1 MVKIC
6 SMTHYLK
13 ENEVKYKNYFEKYS
27 YELSIFQ
34 KYAIEGIVEGNH
46 VLITAHTGSG
56 KTLPAEF
63 AIEHFVSL
71 GKKVIYTGPIK
82 SLINQKFYDFTL
94 KYPHIS
100 FGILTGDIK
109 SNPQADVLIVTAEI
123 LLNKLY
129 QNNSISHTNNSIN
142 SFEMDFQTEL
152 GCVIMDEVHYV
163 NDCDRG
169 HVWESTIMMLPP
181 HVQMVMLSAT
191 IDQPE
196 KFAYWCETKGSQPIE
211 NNIINKT
218 VYLTNTTQRVVPLT
232 HYSFLTVTQSIFK
245 SVKDKTIQ
253 AEIKSLIDKPLI
265 LQDSKGKFNEEE
277 YGKITKLM
285 KLFDNNNVRVKRSH
299 ALNQI
304 TKYMVENEMLPA
316 LCFVLNRKQLE
327 ICAKEI
333 TTNLLEFDSKVPYIM
348 ERECENIIRKLPN
361 YKEYL
366 HLPEYVNMV
375 ELLKKGVAIHHAGI
389 MPVLKEMVELLYS
402 KGYIKLLFATETF
415 SVGVNMPTKS
425 VIFTSLHKFDGQNNR
440 VLYAHEYTQMAGRAG
455 RRGIDTVGR
464 IFHLNN
470 IFNPIDLTSYKT
482 MMNGKPQTLVSKF
495 KISFNLLLNL
505 IDIGDNNFIQFANKS
520 MITNDIDN
528 YLKEIYYKINDM
540 NNELD
545 KFQLSISHLRT
556 PENIVQEYLELLIK
570 KTNSVNKKRKEIERQ
585 LEFIVDRYKF
595 IESDKAV
602 IIKKNNLQKEL
613 SNVQDQYNNYEKYI
627 ENNVII
633 VLKLLEKEGFIQSD
647 KDVNNNS
654 ELLYTL
660 SLKGSIASSI
670 RETHC
675 LVFSEIIGENKFD
688 SFNAKQLVSIFSCFT
703 NITVSDDCKCFIP
716 NSQDKNVK
724 DIVTVIQKKY
734 INYMDKEKEYGMNSG
749 VDYNIHFDLL
759 DYVIKWCDCECDND
773 CKFLLQQLQEE
784 KEIFLGEFVKALLKI
799 NNISCELE
807 KIAENIGNISLLS
820 KLKEIPILTLK
831 YVVTNQ
837 SLYV

>member
-1 MVKIC
+1 
-6 SMTHYLK
+6 MTNYPK
-13 ENEVKYKNYFEKYS
+13 ANEDKYKNYFDKYS

-63 AIEHFVSL
+63 AIEYFVSL

-94 KYPHIS
+94 KYPHIT

-129 QNNSISHTNNSIN
+129 QNNSIASSTNNSIN
-142 SFEMDFQTEL
+142 AFEMDFEKEL

-163 NDCDRG
+163 NDTDRG

-196 KFAYWCETKGSQPIE
+196 KFAYWCETKG
-211 NNIINKT
+211 NHKDTINKT

-232 HYSFLTVTQSIFK
+232 HYSFITVTQSIFK
-245 SVKDKTIQ
+245 TVKDKTVQ
-253 AEIKSLIDKPLI
+253 AEIKALIDKPLV

-277 YGKITKLM
+277 YGKISKMM

-299 ALNQI
+299 VLNQI

-348 ERECENIIRKLPN
+348 ERECETIIRKLPN

-425 VIFTSLHKFDGQNNR
+425 VIFTSIHKFDGQNNR
-440 VLYAHEYTQMAGRAG
+440 ILYAHEYTQMAGRAG
-455 RRGIDTVGR
+455 RRGIDTIGR

-470 IFNPIDLTSYKT
+470 LFNPIDITSYKT

-505 IDIGDNNFIQFANKS
+505 IAIGDNNFIRFANKS
-520 MITNDIDN
+520 MITNDIDD
-528 YLKEIYYKINDM
+528 YLKEIYNKISDM

-545 KFQLSISHLRT
+545 KYQSSISHLRT
-556 PENIVQEYLELLIK
+556 PENIVQEYLELLVK
-570 KTNSVNKKRKEIERQ
+570 KTNCVNKKRKEIERQ

-595 IESDKAV
+595 IDNDKV
-602 IIKKNNLQKEL
+602 LVLKKNNLQKEL
-613 SNVQDQYNNYEKYI
+613 AVIQDQYYNYEKYI
-627 ENNVII
+627 ENNVVT
-633 VLKLLEKEGFIQSD
+633 VLKLLEKEGFIQANTD
-647 KDVNNNS
+647 KNT

-660 SLKGSIASSI
+660 SLKGTIASGL
-670 RETHC
+670 REIHC
-675 LVFSEIIGENKFD
+675 LVFSELISENKFD
-688 SFNAKQLVSIFSCFT
+688 CFTTKQLVAIFSCFT
-703 NITVSDDCKCFIP
+703 NITVSDDCKSFIP
-716 NSQDKNVK
+716 NSQDKSVK
-724 DIVTVIQKKY
+724 DIVNIIQHKY
-734 INYMDKEKEYGMNSG
+734 MNYVDKEKQYEMNSG
-749 VDYNIHFDLL
+749 LDYSMHFDLL
-759 DYVIKWCDCECDND
+759 DYVIKWCDCECIDD
-773 CKFLLQQLQEE
+773 CKFVLQHLQEE

-820 KLKEIPILTLK
+820 KLKEIPVLTLK